1 MFEPQTKVVQFWSCL
16 DTITVSDLNKQ
27 IITVL
32 EDHLGKVVKVC
43 EETSV
48 FGQEKWSKD
57 VQPFGSTLFAT
68 HPTRLSSWAHL
79 GHQKQF

>member
-1 MFEPQTKVVQFWSCL
+1 MEERCLTSHGKLVFEPQAKVVQFWSCL
-16 DTITVSDLNKQ
+16 VTITNKQ
-27 IITVL
+27 TITVL

-57 VQPFGSTLFAT
+57 VQPFRVYTIC
-68 HPTRLSSWAHL
+68 HSSNMA
-79 GHQKQF
+79 K

>member
-1 MFEPQTKVVQFWSCL
+1 MEERCLTSHGKLVFEPQTKVVQFWSCL

-27 IITVL
+27 TITVL

-43 EETSV
+43 EKTSV

-57 VQPFGSTLFAT
+57 VQPFRVYTIC
-68 HPTRLSSWAHL
+68 HSSNMA
-79 GHQKQF
+79 